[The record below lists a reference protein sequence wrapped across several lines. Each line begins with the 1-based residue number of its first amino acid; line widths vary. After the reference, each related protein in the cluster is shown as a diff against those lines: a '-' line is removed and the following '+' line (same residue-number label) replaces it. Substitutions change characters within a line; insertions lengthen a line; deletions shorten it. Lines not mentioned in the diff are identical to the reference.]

1 MPLYLPPSGSLA
13 YKVEEL
19 GSLSQSIFPSD
30 DLSPFLSV
38 SHASSPVKILP
49 AACFLSGSPANEG
62 SNLPYLRASGSAAMS

>member
-30 DLSPFLSV
+30 DLSSFLSV
-38 SHASSPVKILP
+38 SHASSPVKI
-49 AACFLSGSPANEG
+49 ACFLSGSPANEG